1 MLKEF
6 VSYLLELKRPEVVEV
21 GNKKYSTRNLNML
34 DVEQGVNAIEIRS
47 LSGAVDY
54 IKSNFDHER
63 KMMVHVESPTKVN
76 IFDALN
82 DLNDRRT
89 YIKATAMLPEITF
102 ERFMS
107 REQFNIMLQSCF
119 VDNDEKKIVLEV
131 IAKIVEEN
139 SVQQVDNGVSQRVTA
154 KTGIAT
160 IGSEFIPNPVTL
172 KPFRTFIEV
181 EQPAS
186 KFILR
191 LAEGAKVGLFE
202 ADGGAWEINGMHLIE
217 EYFRKELEEEIE
229 SGSVQIIA

>member
-6 VSYLLELKRPEVVEV
+6 VSYLLELKRPEIVEV
-21 GNKKYSTRNLNML
+21 GDKTYSTKKLNML
-34 DVEQGVNAIEIRS
+34 DVENPVNAIEIRS

-89 YIKATAMLPEITF
+89 YIKATAMLPEIHF

-119 VDNDEKKIVLEV
+119 VDNDEKKLVLEV

-139 SVQQVDNGVSQRVTA
+139 SVQQVDDGVSQRVTA
-154 KTGIAT
+154 KTGVAT
-160 IGSEFIPNPVTL
+160 VGQQFIPNPVTL

-191 LAEGAKVGLFE
+191 LKEGANVGLFE
-202 ADGGAWEINGMHLIE
+202 ADGGAWEINGMHSIE
-217 EYFRKELEEEIE
+217 EYFRKELEEEIT
-229 SGSVQIIA
+229 SGTVQIIA